1 MSEYNELFNMAVDT
15 FKKLLYPGEWI
26 DIDLSL
32 SKTELFTLLQTERNG
47 EIIMSQIAD
56 YINIPMSTAT
66 GLVERLV
73 KKGYM
78 ERARSESDRR
88 VVTIQLTDAGK
99 KITAEIRETIG
110 SYIKLVLD
118 DLTEEEKNILLGLF
132 DKITGIL
139 SRKRMAAGN
148 LTTGG
153 SVLKKI
159 EIE

>member
-73 KKGYM
+73 KKGYLK
-78 ERARSESDRR
+78 RARSESDRR